1 MTGNILTLTI
11 ICILEKSDA
20 APLCDCVRS
29 SLRLGPRGLS
39 QSLGIETGNLE
50 IGPWDNIS
58 IFGARNWKPGNWSLG
73 QYLNIWG

>member
-1 MTGNILTLTI
+1 MTGNNLTLTI
-11 ICILEKSDA
+11 ICILEKGDA

-58 IFGARNWKPGNWSLG
+58 IFGAEPSLGNWF
-73 QYLNIWG
+73 WV